1 METEIPNEIF
11 TQQSSIIV
19 DNSIESKQYTSFIPQ
34 TKAGFNN
41 PSETIE
47 IEIPASDAYYMPS
60 ESFLHIRGRL
70 VRANDAAYDANV
82 RIALINNAI
91 TYLFSSIEYSLG
103 GKRVETLNYPGHT
116 TSMVGYI
123 TYPDDFNSS
132 AGLNQCWRKD
142 TSINAISAEYTTS
155 PAVAADAAITA
166 GQFTPQRNPNYNDG
180 FSIRRQLLMDNDTP
194 GQFSFKIPFS
204 HMFGFGEFKKVLYN
218 LQHTLRLTRGS
229 DVLPIHRANNVT
241 DGKILLSDIRW
252 TVPKIVPSVEIRT
265 ALLESVTKKTTF
277 PITFSGR
284 TDQHTVVTSDIREFE
299 WMMNRTAGVEKPR
312 WIIVGFQ
319 TNKNTTQEQNP
330 AVFDHVNLTNAFV
343 ELNDVKYP
351 ANERIINFTTNDY
364 VDFCVMAD
372 EFKREHHAFN
382 NLISGTQIDML
393 NYKKLFPLIVFDVRH
408 QSERVKSNVM
418 SMKLNFKF
426 SENVPANTH
435 MYVVIISDRVIK
447 LTSDGQTPMI
457 VNY

>member
-142 TSINAISAEYTTS
+142 TNVNAVATEFTAS

-229 DVLPIHRANNVT
+229 DVLPIHRANNVN

-265 ALLESVTKKTTF
+265 ALLESVTGKTTF

-372 EFKREHHAFN
+372 EFKREHHDFN
-382 NLISGTQIDML
+382 NLISGT
-393 NYKKLFPLIVFDVRH
+393 
-408 QSERVKSNVM
+408 
-418 SMKLNFKF
+418 
-426 SENVPANTH
+426 
-435 MYVVIISDRVIK
+435 
-447 LTSDGQTPMI
+447 
-457 VNY
+457 